1 MTGAVTNH
9 LQKNHKPEWDA
20 YCETRTKAN
29 AKKAV
34 AKEEEKVACEM
45 ENNEV
50 RFYDV
55 RSSKGR
61 LPFLKKVGLPDI
73 FLISMMFLVQILPDV
88 AEPPTYW
95 LETDPR
101 AEAGHFGIISQIV
114 IDFQPF
120 SFINNKGFLID
131 KRKNMPMLQ
140 VHTPWWYQDKIE
152 KVTCTLSNACQF
164 STFFQCADNARQE
177 VDQKLRG
184 DDPSTVWLTLDGWSA
199 ETTSY
204 IGVEICMKYK

>member
-1 MTGAVTNH
+1 MPAKADYWKYFSVQGMLAVCQILGSSKPNVSLGALPKAGEKKRISKYLWLWCIPLCDCHFSVTGAVTNH

-101 AEAGHFGIISQIV
+101 AEAGHFGIISQMV
-114 IDFQPF
+114 IDFVR
-120 SFINNKGFLID
+120 KGEGGY
-131 KRKNMPMLQ
+131 P
-140 VHTPWWYQDKIE
+140 PY
-152 KVTCTLSNACQF
+152 
-164 STFFQCADNARQE
+164 
-177 VDQKLRG
+177 
-184 DDPSTVWLTLDGWSA
+184 P
-199 ETTSY
+199 
-204 IGVEICMKYK
+204 

>member
-152 KVTCTLSNACQF
+152 KVTCTCTCAHFPPF
-164 STFFQCADNARQE
+164 SVR
-177 VDQKLRG
+177 
-184 DDPSTVWLTLDGWSA
+184 
-199 ETTSY
+199 
-204 IGVEICMKYK
+204 

>member
-1 MTGAVTNH
+1 MPAKADYWKYFSVQGMLAVCQILGSSKPNVSLGALPKAGEKKRISKYLWLWCIPLCDCHFSVTGAVTNH

-101 AEAGHFGIISQIV
+101 AEAGHFRLWWWCSASPLPTQRRNLSLMIWKMSLKVYHGFMNT
-114 IDFQPF
+114 IDH
-120 SFINNKGFLID
+120 
-131 KRKNMPMLQ
+131 
-140 VHTPWWYQDKIE
+140 VWY
-152 KVTCTLSNACQF
+152 
-164 STFFQCADNARQE
+164 
-177 VDQKLRG
+177 
-184 DDPSTVWLTLDGWSA
+184 
-199 ETTSY
+199 
-204 IGVEICMKYK
+204 

>member
-101 AEAGHFGIISQIV
+101 AEAGHFGIISQMV

-120 SFINNKGFLID
+120 NFINNKGFLID

-152 KVTCTLSNACQF
+152 KVTCTLSVMLANFPPFF
-164 STFFQCADNARQE
+164 SALTMQGKRWIKNCAEMTLQLCGSHWMAGL
-177 VDQKLRG
+177 QK
-184 DDPSTVWLTLDGWSA
+184 PPPTLGL
-199 ETTSY
+199 
-204 IGVEICMKYK
+204 KYV